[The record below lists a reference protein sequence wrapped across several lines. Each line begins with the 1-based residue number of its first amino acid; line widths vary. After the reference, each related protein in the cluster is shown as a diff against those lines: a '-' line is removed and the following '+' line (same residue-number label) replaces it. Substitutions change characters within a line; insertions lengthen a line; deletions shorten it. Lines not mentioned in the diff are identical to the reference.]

1 MDAQTKAR
9 IFEPFFTTKELG
21 KGTGLGLSTVYG
33 VVKQSGGY
41 IWVESEEGKG
51 TKFQIFLPQ
60 SGESVP
66 SAGSESGSSSS
77 ASGFG
82 TILLAEDEE
91 AVRELASEFL
101 KASGYT
107 VLVAKDGK
115 DALAIAEQ
123 RRGSIHVLVTDVVMP
138 RMRGTE
144 LARRVKRRYPELKI
158 VYMSGYLEHDSQD
171 NDYEAESEFLQKP
184 FTRETLLRKIR
195 EAFESKERASA
206 EPLVLR

>member
-1 MDAQTKAR
+1 
-9 IFEPFFTTKELG
+9 
-21 KGTGLGLSTVYG
+21 VYG

-41 IWVESEEGKG
+41 VWVESEVGKG

-60 SGESVP
+60 SGESV
-66 SAGSESGSSSS
+66 SAAASDSGSSSS

-107 VLVAKDGK
+107 VLVAKDGM
-115 DALAIAEQ
+115 DALEMAEQ
-123 RRGSIHVLVTDVVMP
+123 HGGSIHVLVTDVVMP

-144 LARRVKRRYPELKI
+144 LARKLKRADPELKI

-171 NDYEAESEFLQKP
+171 NDYEQEAEFLQKP

-195 EAFESKERASA
+195 EAFESKEHASSEA
-206 EPLVLR
+206 AVLR